1 MANLLITGTDTEVG
15 KTVLT
20 TCLVAYWEK
29 YRSLDKLGLMKL
41 VQTGIG
47 DRELY
52 QQLFSLPQSS
62 EEIAPLCFDTPV
74 APPIASEREGKE
86 VNLGRVWQTLN
97 HLQKQRDL
105 VVVEALGGLGS
116 PVTSELIV
124 ADLARDWRLPT
135 ILVVPIKL
143 GAIAQTVANV
153 ALAKQFGVS
162 LKGIVLNCR
171 EAGTEEKLADWTP
184 IDLIQSLTNLPV
196 LGLLPHLADP
206 QDKNKLAQVAANL
219 ELEYLI

>member
-52 QQLFSLPQSS
+52 QQLFSLSQSP
-62 EEIAPLCFDTPV
+62 EEVAPLCFDTPV
-74 APPIASEREGKE
+74 APPIAAAREGKE
-86 VNLGRVWQTLN
+86 VDLAKVWQNFN
-97 HLQKQRDL
+97 HLQQQRDL
-105 VVVEALGGLGS
+105 VIVEALGGLGS
-116 PVTSELIV
+116 PVTSELVV
-124 ADLARDWRLPT
+124 ADLARDWGLST
-135 ILVVPIKL
+135 VLVVPVKL

-153 ALAKQFGVS
+153 ALAKQFGVH

-171 EAGTEEKLADWTP
+171 ESGTEEKLADWTP

-206 QDKNKLAQVAANL
+206 QAKDKLVQVAANL